1 MAKKIN
7 PDSPASIE
15 PAGEDITKIADN
27 TQVETA
33 APAPVPASV
42 DEPDEFVTQILRLY
56 PGYES
61 LYVDHHGGVYTP
73 DTAAL
78 LRRGA
83 ILYKNPFYKSFK
95 TK

>member
-15 PAGEDITKIADN
+15 PTGEDTTKIVDN
-27 TQVETA
+27 IQVEA
-33 APAPVPASV
+33 EPPAPTNV

-61 LYVDHHGGVYTP
+61 LYVDRHGGVYTP
-73 DTAAL
+73 DTAAH
-78 LRRGA
+78 LRQGA
-83 ILYKNPFYKSFK
+83 ILYKNLFYKSFK

>member
-15 PAGEDITKIADN
+15 PTGEDISKTADN

-33 APAPVPASV
+33 VPAPANE
-42 DEPDEFVTQILRLY
+42 DEPDEFVIEILRLY

-61 LYVDHHGGVYTP
+61 LYVDRHGGVYTP
-73 DTAAL
+73 DTAVL
-78 LRRGA
+78 LRREA
-83 ILYKNPFYKSFK
+83 VLYKNPFYKSFK